1 MHPFMVLSPC
11 RRRACN
17 HYNTHSTMHA
27 LTHTE
32 QPQSSNQHHSVRV
45 VTAYSQGAGVFLE
58 GRKPCNKLSVL
69 VAGLPEYVILWGLA
83 LEEYLFE
90 LIHLVCGVG
99 QVGES
104 AVTTVVNRRVHRA
117 EPYFLHVRAG
127 VTEHTEGYAV
137 ESLVTVVG

>member
-1 MHPFMVLSPC
+1 MVLSPC

-69 VAGLPEYVILWGLA
+69 VAGLPLCVALWGLA

-90 LIHLVCGVG
+90 LIHLLCGVG
-99 QVGES
+99 EVVGES
-104 AVTTVVNRRVHRA
+104 AVPAVVYRRFHRA
-117 EPYFLHVRAG
+117 KPHFLHVRAG
-127 VTEHTEGYAV
+127 VAEHAEGYAV
-137 ESLVTVVG
+137 ESLVTVAG